1 MLDAKLVVVGG
12 EIHAKEFRLDL
23 PATIGRGRESDIVIG
38 HPLVSR
44 SHCEL
49 YEENGKLM
57 VRDLASLNG
66 TFVGRDPVHRKQ
78 LKPGELLTVGTV
90 TFRAVYNDWSEGVD
104 EECVVSSQPVDGNDE
119 DTTVMASD
127 LTGDDTK
134 KLGPQRTTSAKPLP
148 VAAADAVDRG
158 EFDVSPKAAS
168 APVKTPA
175 R

>member
-12 EIHAKEFRLDL
+12 EIQAKEFRLEL
-23 PATIGRGRESDIVIG
+23 PATIGRGSESDIVIG

-49 YEENGKLM
+49 YEENGRLM

-90 TFRAVYNDWSEGVD
+90 TFRAVYNDWSEAGD
-104 EECVVSSQPVDGNDE
+104 DACVVSSQPVDGSDE
-119 DTTVMASD
+119 DTTVVASD

-134 KLGPQRTTSAKPLP
+134 KLGPHRMNSAKPLG
-148 VAAADAVDRG
+148 VAAADADRRG
-158 EFDVSPKAAS
+158 EFDTPPAAAS
-168 APVKTPA
+168 KPVKT
-175 R
+175 